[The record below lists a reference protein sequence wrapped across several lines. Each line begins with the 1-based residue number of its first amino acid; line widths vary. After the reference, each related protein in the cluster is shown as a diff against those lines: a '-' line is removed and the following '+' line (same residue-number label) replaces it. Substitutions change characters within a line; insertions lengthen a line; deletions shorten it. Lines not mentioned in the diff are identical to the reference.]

1 MLLFGRLRKK
11 RMKRKYNAAI
21 LFKASGVILDKE
33 LYLKRSLRC
42 SEVAKLICTNRT
54 YLWEA
59 LHWRGLGFQDYLSKF
74 RVRHFIQNAAQYRSM
89 EKEEI
94 AERCGFNDA
103 KTLDKY
109 LRQMFSISL
118 SEYLKLMSRGES
130 PT

>member
-1 MLLFGRLRKK
+1 MVDASLGDGAVLNGCHDGIESLDEVLRTQHDVNACLNATNGSLGTRVLLG
-11 RMKRKYNAAI
+11 
-21 LFKASGVILDKE
+21 D
-33 LYLKRSLRC
+33 
-42 SEVAKLICTNRT
+42 
-54 YLWEA
+54 
-59 LHWRGLGFQDYLSKF
+59 GFQDYLSKF
-74 RVRHFIQNAAQYRSM
+74 RVRHFIQNAPQYRSM

-109 LRQMFSISL
+109 LKQMFSISL

>member
-1 MLLFGRLRKK
+1 MILFGQLRKK
-11 RMKRKYNAAI
+11 RKRKKWYAA
-21 LFKASGVILDKE
+21 LLYKASGMILDRE

-42 SEVAKLICTNRT
+42 GDVAKLICTNRT

-59 LHWRGLGFQDYLSKF
+59 FHWRGIGFQDYLAKF
-74 RVRHFIQNAAQYRSM
+74 RIRHFIQNAALYKSM

-118 SEYLKLMSRGES
+118 SEYLKLLSRHDAA
-130 PT
+130 T